1 MTDDDHGGRRT
12 RHGPF
17 WVKALEDASV
27 LLMAYARRLANGKVY
42 DAEDLFQETACR
54 ALTYARD
61 PGGIRNPAYYLL
73 RMMRNIWIDKW
84 AKENSANVE
93 SLDDLLGSARHP
105 KVEPV
110 VQQVLETQ
118 ELQEE
123 MNVRQGQ
130 LTAREE
136 TLLKLHLQG
145 YKTKDIAGRLRE
157 DVRVTRT
164 DLNAVKAKVRYRLKK
179 GRAKAATPGKG

>member
-1 MTDDDHGGRRT
+1 MTDDDHGGHRA

-17 WVKALEDASV
+17 WVTALEDASER
-27 LLMAYARRLANGKVY
+27 LMSYARRLANGRTY

-54 ALTYARD
+54 ALIYARD
-61 PGGIRNPAYYLL
+61 PGGVRNPAYYLL

-84 AKENSANVE
+84 ARENSANVE
-93 SLDDLLGSARHP
+93 SLDGLLNSARHP

-110 VQQVLETQ
+110 AQRVLETQ

-123 MNVRQGQ
+123 MYAGQGQ
-130 LTAREE
+130 LTAREQL
-136 TLLKLHLQG
+136 LLKLHLKG
-145 YKTKDIAGRLRE
+145 YKSKDIAARLQE

-179 GRAKAATPGKG
+179 GRAKAGSPGRK

>member
-1 MTDDDHGGRRT
+1 MTDHDHGGDRAL
-12 RHGPF
+12 HVPF
-17 WVKALEDASV
+17 WAQALEDANER
-27 LLMAYARRLANGKVY
+27 LMSYARRLANGRVY
-42 DAEDLFQETACR
+42 DAEDLVQETACR
-54 ALTYARD
+54 ALVYARD
-61 PGGIRNPAYYLL
+61 PVGVRNPAYYLL
-73 RMMRNIWIDKW
+73 RMMRNIWVDKW
-84 AKENSANVE
+84 KKENSANVE

-123 MNVRQGQ
+123 MSVGQGQ

-136 TLLKLHLQG
+136 LLLKLHLKG
-145 YKTKDIAGRLRE
+145 YSNKDIAGLLEE

-164 DLNAVKAKVRYRLKK
+164 DINAVKAKVRYRLKK
-179 GRAKAATPGKG
+179 GRSKAAAPGRR

>member
-1 MTDDDHGGRRT
+1 MTDYDHGGDHA

-17 WVKALEDASV
+17 WAKALEDANGR
-27 LLMAYARRLANGKVY
+27 LMSYARRLVNGRVY

-54 ALTYARD
+54 ALIYSRD
-61 PGGIRNPAYYLL
+61 PDGIGNPAYYLL
-73 RMMRNIWIDKW
+73 RMMHNIWIDKW
-84 AKENSANVE
+84 KKENSANVE
-93 SLDDLLGSARHP
+93 SLDELLSSARHP

-123 MNVRQGQ
+123 INVGQGQ

-136 TLLKLHLQG
+136 LLLKLHLKG
-145 YKTKDIAGRLRE
+145 YKSKDIAELLEE

-164 DLNAVKAKVRYRLKK
+164 DINAVKAKVRYRLKK
-179 GRAKAATPGKG
+179 GRSKAAAPGRC

>member
-1 MTDDDHGGRRT
+1 MTDDDHGGHRA
-12 RHGPF
+12 RHGSF
-17 WVKALEDASV
+17 WVKALEETNER
-27 LLMAYARRLANGKVY
+27 LMSYARRLANGRVY

-54 ALTYARD
+54 ALAYARD
-61 PGGIRNPAYYLL
+61 PGEIRNPAYYLL

-93 SLDDLLGSARHP
+93 SLDDLLSSARHP

-123 MNVRQGQ
+123 MYAGQGQ

-136 TLLKLHLQG
+136 LLLKLHLKG
-145 YKTKDIAGRLRE
+145 YKSKDIADRLQE

-179 GRAKAATPGKG
+179 GRAKAATPVRG